1 MANLVILES
10 PFKVHTVKAHLG
22 SGYKVIACNG
32 HVRDLP
38 KSSLGVDIEN
48 NFDPHYI
55 NIRGKGDLI
64 REIRKEAKAASKVFL
79 ATDPDREGEAIAWHL
94 SVALGIPVE
103 KTLRV
108 TFNELTKTV
117 VKAGIKAPR
126 RVDMNLVDA
135 QQARRILDRIVGY
148 KISPLL
154 WKNVRSGLSAGRV
167 QSVVTKLLVER
178 EEEIRAFTPE
188 EYWTVDVTLVTED
201 GKSFVV
207 HYRGDAVDGGETR
220 VRLTDEAQAMKVA
233 NDAKTGEFTVRS
245 VKTSTRTKMPAPPF
259 TTSTLQQEASRRL
272 GFQSQRTMRVAQ
284 ELYEG
289 INLGSEN
296 GGVQGIITYMRT
308 DSQRISAEAQTAA
321 RALIG
326 QKYGE
331 EYIPETPRQYK
342 TRAGAQD
349 AHEAIRPARVELEPQ
364 MIRKSLTSDQFKLY
378 KLIWER
384 FVSSQMQSATLSALQ
399 VDLACGQHIFRAG
412 GYTVTFPGYMALYEE
427 MVDEHANR
435 RDADVQEERDARI
448 PSLSEGMVLRS
459 SDVAPLQHFTEP
471 PARYNEASLVKLME
485 EKGIGRPSTY
495 ATVITTIISRN
506 YVDREGKML
515 VPTQLGEITTK
526 MMKEHFPDVVDTG
539 FTADMENELDDIENG
554 QRTLHQVL
562 SEFWGPFEKEL
573 ANAEQVLGAQTL
585 EVPVEETDE
594 ICEKCGSRMIVKNG
608 RYGKFIACP
617 NFPKCKNTKQLGAS
631 KPAEQ
636 VEAEQSEQT
645 ESSEQTEKKTVSGT
659 VVPDMKCEV
668 CGADMVMRTGRFGS
682 FYACSQYPTC
692 KFTKQKTKEVGVDC
706 PKCGKPLITRRGRRH
721 TFYGCSGYPAC
732 DFSSWDLP
740 TKEICPTC
748 GGMLFV
754 KKSKGLL
761 VCAKEGC
768 GYSCKA
774 PETIDQTSDNAEDV

>member
-22 SGYKVIACNG
+22 SNYKVIACNG

-48 NFDPHYI
+48 DFEPHYI

-64 REIRKEAKAASKVFL
+64 KEIRKEAKAANKVFL

-108 TFNELTKTV
+108 TFNELTKSV

-126 RVDMNLVDA
+126 TVDMNLVDA

-167 QSVVTKLLVER
+167 QSVVTRLLVER

-188 EYWTVDVTLVTED
+188 EYWTVEATLATED
-201 GKSFVV
+201 DKTVV
-207 HYRGDAVDGGETR
+207 VRYRGDIADDGAKS
-220 VRLTDEAQAMKVA
+220 VRLTGEAQAMAVA
-233 NDAKTGEFTVRS
+233 QAARTKPFVVRS
-245 VKTSTRTKMPAPPF
+245 VKTSTRTKMPSPPF

-289 INLGSEN
+289 INVGSEN
-296 GGVQGIITYMRT
+296 GGVQGLITYMRT

-321 RALIG
+321 RALIER
-326 QKYGE
+326 KYGASYMPE
-331 EYIPETPRQYK
+331 EPRQYK
-342 TRAGAQD
+342 TRSGAQD

-364 MIRKSLTSDQFKLY
+364 KIRKSLSADQYRLY

-384 FVSSQMQSATLSALQ
+384 FVSSQMQSATLSVLH
-399 VDLACGQHIFRAG
+399 VDLTCDKYVFRAS

-427 MVDEHANR
+427 STEEQPRR
-435 RDADVQEERDARI
+435 RDEGQEEKDAQI
-448 PSLSEGMVLRS
+448 PPLTEGMLLKTNAV
-459 SDVAPLQHFTEP
+459 DPQQHFTEP

-495 ATVITTIISRN
+495 ATVITTILSRN
-506 YVDREGKML
+506 YVSREGKML
-515 VPTQLGEITTK
+515 VPTPLGEITTR
-526 MMKEHFPDVVDTG
+526 MMKDYFPDVVDSG
-539 FTADMENELDDIENG
+539 FTADMENELDDIEKG
-554 QRTLHQVL
+554 ETSLQRVLHD
-562 SEFWGPFEKEL
+562 FWGSFEKEL
-573 ANAEQVLGAQTL
+573 THAEKALGAQPL
-585 EVPVEETDE
+585 ELPVEETDE
-594 ICEKCGSRMIVKNG
+594 ICEKCGSKMIVKNG
-608 RYGKFIACP
+608 RFGKFIACP
-617 NFPKCKNTKQLGAS
+617 NYPKCKNTKPLEQKKAS
-631 KPAEQ
+631 
-636 VEAEQSEQT
+636 EQSSQKEQT
-645 ESSEQTEKKTVSGT
+645 TTVSAQATG
-659 VVPDMKCEV
+659 MKCER
-668 CGADMVMRTGRFGS
+668 CGAELVLRNGRYGS
-682 FYACSQYPTC
+682 FYACSRYPEC
-692 KFTKQKTKEVGVDC
+692 KFTKQQNKELDVNC
-706 PKCGKPLITRRGRRH
+706 PKCGQPLVTRYGRRRV
-721 TFYGCSGYPAC
+721 FYGCSGYPNC

-740 TKEICPTC
+740 TKETCPQC
-748 GGMLFV
+748 GGMLFF
-754 KKSKGLL
+754 KKNKQLL
-761 VCAKEGC
+761 ICTKENC
-768 GYSCKA
+768 GYSRPA
-774 PETIDQTSDNAEDV
+774 PEYAESKQDVTEDNA

>member
-22 SGYKVIACNG
+22 SNYKVIACNG

-64 REIRKEAKAASKVFL
+64 REIRKEAKAANKVFL

-108 TFNELTKTV
+108 TFNELTKNV
-117 VKAGIKAPR
+117 VKAGIKSPR
-126 RVDMNLVDA
+126 QVDMNLVDA

-167 QSVVTKLLVER
+167 QSVVTRLLVER
-178 EEEIRAFTPE
+178 EEEIRAFNPE
-188 EYWTVDVTLVTED
+188 EYWTVDVILATED

-207 HYRGDAVDGGETR
+207 HYRGDATVDGGESR
-220 VRLTDEAQAMKVA
+220 VRLTDEGQAMKVA
-233 NDAKTGEFTVRS
+233 DDARKGEFVVRS

-296 GGVQGIITYMRT
+296 GGMQGIITYMRT
-308 DSQRISAEAQTAA
+308 DSQRISAEAQSAA
-321 RALIG
+321 RTLIEN
-326 QKYGE
+326 KYGT
-331 EYIPETPRQYK
+331 EYMPESPRQYK

-349 AHEAIRPARVELEPQ
+349 AHEAIRPARVELEPL
-364 MIRKSLTSDQFKLY
+364 MIRKFLSPDQYKLY

-399 VDLACGQHIFRAG
+399 VDFACGNHIFRAS
-412 GYTVTFPGYMALYEE
+412 GYSVTFPGYMALYEE
-427 MVDEHANR
+427 TVEENVNR
-435 RDADVQEERDARI
+435 QDADVQEERDARI
-448 PSLSEGMVLRS
+448 PALSEGMVLRS
-459 SDVAPLQHFTEP
+459 SNVAPQQHFTEP

-495 ATVITTIISRN
+495 ATVITTILSRN
-506 YVDREGKML
+506 YVAREGKML
-515 VPTQLGEITTK
+515 VPTQLGEITTN
-526 MMKEHFPDVVDTG
+526 MMKEHFPDIVDSG
-539 FTADMENELDDIENG
+539 FTADMETDLDNIESG
-554 QRTLHQVL
+554 ERSLSQVL
-562 SEFWGPFEKEL
+562 TEFWGPFEKEL
-573 ANAEQVLGAQTL
+573 ESAEKALGAQAL
-585 EVPVEETDE
+585 EIPVEETDQ

-608 RYGKFIACP
+608 RFGKFIACP
-617 NFPKCKNTKQLGAS
+617 NYPKCKNTKPLEAAKPEDGAQQ
-631 KPAEQ
+631 EQ
-636 VEAEQSEQT
+636 
-645 ESSEQTEKKTVSGT
+645 KKNNSTASGT

-668 CGADMVMRTGRFGS
+668 CGADMVLRTGRFGS
-682 FYACSQYPTC
+682 FYACSQYPAC
-692 KFTKQKTKEVGVDC
+692 KFTKQKTKEIGVDC
-706 PKCGKPLITRRGRRH
+706 PKCGKPLITRRGRTR
-721 TFYGCSGYPAC
+721 TFYGCSGYPEC

-740 TKEICPTC
+740 TNEKCPTC
-748 GGMLFV
+748 GSMLFH
-754 KKSKGLL
+754 KKNKGLL
-761 VCAKEGC
+761 VCGDKEC
-768 GYSCKA
+768 KYSCKA
-774 PETIDQTSDNAEDV
+774 PEEIEQTIDGAEEV